1 MAEEFTVEQLRALD
15 RAIASGTLRA
25 KYGDHEVQYRSIDE
39 MLRIRA
45 LMREALGFVRAE
57 QRRVFTSFS
66 KGIE

>member
-1 MAEEFTVEQLRALD
+1 MATEFTIEQLRALD

-39 MLRIRA
+39 MLQVRA
-45 LMREALGFVRAE
+45 LMRAVLGLTRAE
-57 QRRVFTSFS
+57 QRRVFTTFS